1 MQKIYRDS
9 DCDLELLKGK
19 TVAIVGFGNQ
29 GRAHAL
35 NLKDSGIKVL
45 VGLHKASK
53 SAKKA
58 LEAGFE
64 VLSVADATKKADIIM
79 ILAPD
84 ECQAEIY
91 KTDIAPNLSDSKAI
105 AFAHGFNIHYGQIKP
120 PKNVDVFMIA
130 PKGPGRCV
138 RDEYVK
144 GSGIPSLVAIYQD
157 FTGNCM
163 QTALAYGAGIGSDR
177 VAIMETT
184 FKIETETD
192 LFGEQAVLCGGVC
205 ELMKAGFETLV
216 EAGYSPEN
224 AYFECIHELK
234 YVVDLIYFGGFDFMH
249 RAVSDTA
256 EYGGYIAGKRVIT
269 PETKT
274 AMKKILSDIQDGTFA
289 QKWIAENKNGRAQ
302 MNSFRELSSKEPF
315 EEAGAKIRNLYAA
328 N

>member
-29 GRAHAL
+29 GKAHAL
-35 NLKDSGIKVL
+35 NLKDSGVRVL

-138 RDEYVK
+138 RDEYAK

-163 QTALAYGAGIGSDR
+163 QNALAYGAGIGSAR

-216 EAGYSPEN
+216 EAGYSSEN

-256 EYGGYIAGKRVIT
+256 EYGGYIAGKRVVT
-269 PETKT
+269 PETKA
-274 AMKKILSDIQDGTFA
+274 AMKKILSNIQDGTFA
-289 QKWIAENKNGRAQ
+289 KKWIAENKNGRVQ
-302 MNSFRELSSKEPF
+302 MNSLRELSSKEPF
-315 EEAGAKIRNLYAA
+315 EEAGAKIRSLYAES
-328 N
+328 

>member
-163 QTALAYGAGIGSDR
+163 QTALAYGAGIGSAR

-274 AMKKILSDIQDGTFA
+274 AMKKILSDIQHGTFA
-289 QKWIAENKNGRAQ
+289 EKWIAENKNGRAQ